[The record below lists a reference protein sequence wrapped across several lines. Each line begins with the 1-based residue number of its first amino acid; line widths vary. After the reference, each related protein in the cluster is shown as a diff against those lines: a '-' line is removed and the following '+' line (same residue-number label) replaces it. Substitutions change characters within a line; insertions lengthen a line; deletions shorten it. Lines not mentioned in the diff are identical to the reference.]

1 MFYKLRACWW
11 LKMTTIN
18 VLITNIS
25 HTVTG
30 KTRHVGEDVHP
41 LHQDQ
46 WSHILSRR
54 SGSLLLRIVGNESL
68 AMLMF
73 MGEELNWSFQYVRTC
88 RWTSVCA
95 SAIKPSICCTVTLH
109 FRRHATSL
117 KLPVVF
123 HIGFTHQPF
132 KLSHFF
138 LILAFCFFN
147 LGNGIMSPEN
157 VSKRLSKNLLII
169 AFAHLLDWL

>member
-1 MFYKLRACWW
+1 MV
-11 LKMTTIN
+11 IN
-18 VLITNIS
+18 VRRPLCFIS
-25 HTVTG
+25 YEHVDGWRWPLSMFSSLTFHTQSTG
-30 KTRHVGEDVHP
+30 KTRHVGEDVHL

-46 WSHILSRR
+46 WSHILSRL

-68 AMLMF
+68 AIWMF
-73 MGEELNWSFQYVRTC
+73 MGEELTGASSTYAHVDEHLCVRA
-88 RWTSVCA
+88 RSNQVF
-95 SAIKPSICCTVTLH
+95 VVQLLLH

-138 LILAFCFFN
+138 NSC
-147 LGNGIMSPEN
+147 
-157 VSKRLSKNLLII
+157 LL
-169 AFAHLLDWL
+169 FL

>member
-1 MFYKLRACWW
+1 MV
-11 LKMTTIN
+11 IN
-18 VLITNIS
+18 VRRPLCFIS
-25 HTVTG
+25 YEHVDGWRWPLSMFSSLTFHTVTG
-30 KTRHVGEDVHP
+30 KTRHVGEDVHL

-109 FRRHATSL
+109 FRRYATSL

-138 LILAFCFFN
+138 NSC
-147 LGNGIMSPEN
+147 
-157 VSKRLSKNLLII
+157 LL
-169 AFAHLLDWL
+169 FL